1 MTKMQHR
8 QASPPAQRAGRGC
21 WSRAAPLLS
30 LTGVR
35 DWGCTGGYRKTLGV
49 GGAVCKVELSGRE
62 QRVRGQVMH
71 SRVEEGRMG

>member
-62 QRVRGQVMH
+62 QRVRGQVML